1 MSNNQKDLAIV
12 ILIGGKSARFGTER
26 AMIELFQKPLIL
38 HQVETL
44 ANFDQDIFLIAHS
57 EEQIYEYRK
66 EIQFPREVSFI
77 IDDRK
82 LFPDPHVFKPM
93 LGIYSG
99 FKELNRLGFKNG
111 FLISCDMPLI
121 MPEVLEFMIKE
132 SKGYDCCIPKWENGY
147 LEPFFAIYS
156 VDKTVIKSKEI
167 LEKNLGLLDLIDENW
182 NINYISIENS
192 IKKIDSKLWSL
203 FNITSPV
210 DLQKLAKIYK
220 YNRNG

>member
-1 MSNNQKDLAIV
+1 MRNNQKDLAIV

-26 AMIELFQKPLIL
+26 AIIELFQKPLIL
-38 HQVETL
+38 HQIETL

-57 EEQIYEYRK
+57 EEQIHDYK
-66 EIQFPREVSFI
+66 KQILFPRDVNFVV
-77 IDDRK
+77 DDREF
-82 LFPDPHVFKPM
+82 LSQPQVFIPM

-121 MPEVLEFMIKE
+121 IPEVLEFMIKE
-132 SKGYDCCIPKWENGY
+132 SEGYDCCIPRWENGY

-156 VDKTVIKSKEI
+156 VDKTFTKSKEI
-167 LEKNLGLLDLIDENW
+167 LRKNLGLLDLIDENW
-182 NINYISIENS
+182 NTNYVSIENS